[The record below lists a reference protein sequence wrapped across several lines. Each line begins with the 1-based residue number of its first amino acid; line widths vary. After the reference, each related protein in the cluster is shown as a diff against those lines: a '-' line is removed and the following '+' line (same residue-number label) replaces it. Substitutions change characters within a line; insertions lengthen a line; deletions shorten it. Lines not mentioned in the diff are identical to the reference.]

1 MSYKLYYTPGAC
13 SMAVHVVLNELG
25 QSFESINQKDKLKDP
40 EFLKLNPLGQIPL
53 LVVDGEPV
61 KEGAAIITWLLDS
74 HDKDGTLMPKS
85 GIARAKALEWLMWC
99 NASLH
104 PACGKMF
111 WLNKPAAAS
120 LSAETKEQ
128 LKTIFLTQ
136 IQSLWDEADTR
147 LAKTKYL
154 AGDSVTAADILMAV
168 IANWGLPVTLGANVK
183 RVLKD
188 VTARPSYQKALA
200 AEGVEYKAAA

>member
-1 MSYKLYYTPGAC
+1 
-13 SMAVHVVLNELG
+13 MAVHVILNELNVP
-25 QSFESINQKDKLKDP
+25 FEAIEQKDLKAPD
-40 EFLKLNPLGQIPL
+40 FLKLNPRGQIPL

-61 KEGAAIITWLLDS
+61 KEGAAMITYLLDT
-74 HDKDGTLMPKS
+74 HANDLMPKS

-111 WLNKPAAAS
+111 WLNYQQGFDEKTK
-120 LSAETKEQ
+120 AELAKLFTA
-128 LKTIFLTQ
+128 Q

-154 AGDSVTAADILMAV
+154 AGDKVTAADILMAV

-188 VTARPSYQKALA
+188 VVARPAYQKALK
-200 AEGVEYKAAA
+200 AEQIEYKAAA

>member
-1 MSYKLYYTPGAC
+1 MSYKLYYAPGAC

-25 QSFESINQKDKLKDP
+25 QSFESINQKDKFKDP
-40 EFLKLNPLGQIPL
+40 EFLKLNPRGQIPVL
-53 LVVDGEPV
+53 IVDGEPV
-61 KEGAAIITWLLDS
+61 KEGAAIITWLLDT
-74 HDKDGTLMPKS
+74 HDKDGKLMPKS
-85 GIARAKALEWLMWC
+85 GLARAKALEWLMWC

-111 WLNKPAAAS
+111 WLNKPAAS
-120 LSAETKEQ
+120 VLSDDVKGQ
-128 LKTIFLTQ
+128 LKTLFLAQ
-136 IQSLWDEADTR
+136 IQSLWDEAEAR
-147 LAKTKYL
+147 LATSKYL
-154 AGDSVTAADILMAV
+154 AGDSITAADILLAV

-200 AEGVEYKAAA
+200 VEGVEYKAAA